1 MQKAAWAFALF
12 QLCGVAYQIAL
23 WCSEAVSGPG
33 CMDGRTNRGYWCGGA
48 FPWWQEGQE
57 ISRDCVAVAFFL
69 QYVAIAFAQFYIVF
83 PRLRGLRWLCLTA
96 RALTSSHQLSQVK
109 WVEGVFEKESKSS
122 DFPTIILDSLISLQL
137 SHAVS
142 LYCLSLRS

>member
-57 ISRDCVAVAFFL
+57 ISRDCVAVAFSFL

-83 PRLRGLRWLCLTA
+83 PRLRGLRYLCLTA
-96 RALTSSHQLSQVK
+96 RALTSSRRSSGLKVFSRKSPSHQTSQ
-109 WVEGVFEKESKSS
+109 
-122 DFPTIILDSLISLQL
+122 QL
-137 SHAVS
+137 FWTV
-142 LYCLSLRS
+142 